1 MAIKLSRIFFLTV
14 GEAPRKLLLP
24 SLFSLLS
31 GGSMQLENTHS
42 CNLEAIDEASESQK
56 RINIDNSHSYH
67 QRVHLLKSLSQ
78 SQQSYRKRWGTSLVD
93 LIKHL
98 PYKYIF
104 MTTSL
109 KTWPTNSKEE
119 TSAHTVRLTLPY
131 TNPAFL
137 STSTLD
143 ISFT

>member
-1 MAIKLSRIFFLTV
+1 
-14 GEAPRKLLLP
+14 
-24 SLFSLLS
+24 
-31 GGSMQLENTHS
+31 MQLENTYF
-42 CNLEAIDEASESQK
+42 CNLEAIDQVSESQK
-56 RINIDNSHSYH
+56 RINIVNSHSYH
-67 QRVHLLKSLSQ
+67 QRVHVLKSLSQ
-78 SQQSYRKRWGTSLVD
+78 SQQSYRKRWGTGLVD

-137 STSTLD
+137 STSALD